1 MDEPFSREK
10 AAQYYIVAWV
20 KNWRIRTYLHSVG
33 LRHVNFEGVHDIYP
47 WMPKAIHPYLK
58 NMPIK
63 VFTGYYMKPMQDKL
77 FDANTN
83 EQLLGL
89 AKQIEKWR
97 SDVYIANTRH
107 AKDTRERH
115 KDIRDYGAAMMLHK
129 ASIDAMRKG
138 SGHDW
143 KTVK

>member
-33 LRHVNFEGVHDIYP
+33 LRHTNFEDVHDVYP
-47 WMPKAIHPYLK
+47 WMAKDLHPYLK

-63 VFTGYYMKPMQDKL
+63 IYSGYYMKPMQDKL
-77 FDANTN
+77 FDADTN
-83 EQLLGL
+83 EQRLQI
-89 AKQIEKWR
+89 AEQIEKWT
-97 SDVYIANTRH
+97 SDAYLANGRH
-107 AKDTRERH
+107 QKDTRERY
-115 KDIRDYGAAMMLHK
+115 KDNRDYRATMQIYK
-129 ASIDAMRKG
+129 ASVDQMRRG

>member
-33 LRHVNFEGVHDIYP
+33 LRHTDFGDVHDLYP
-47 WMPKAIHPYLK
+47 WMAKDLHPYLK

-63 VFTGYYMKPMQDKL
+63 IYSGYYMKPMQDKL
-77 FDANTN
+77 FDADTN
-83 EQLLGL
+83 EQRLKI
-89 AKQIEKWR
+89 AEQIEHWV
-97 SDVYIANTRH
+97 SDLYVANTRH
-107 AKDTRERH
+107 TKDTLERYN
-115 KDIRDYGAAMMLHK
+115 DNRDYRSTMQIYK
-129 ASIDAMRKG
+129 ASVGAMRKG
-138 SGHDW
+138 AGHDW